1 MNPRPCSRVDWVSAV
16 LRWPAAG
23 LEQQDWAP
31 HQRPG
36 TGSRPLPLLLLL
48 GRFRERWR
56 WRRRRREEPSQDVP
70 AEEEDLPQKSV
81 CPSPCR
87 SRPVPPSWAKLP
99 TLLLSSAGVSW
110 FVSAE
115 ELRSEARKENRPA
128 GGPTGGRSSAW
139 FQPYGSV
146 APWREP
152 LRQRQVPEDRSSSNS
167 SRRHYHRSGDKTTPP
182 AGAPVSLQ
190 VGSLLPLDRHL
201 PQISISNILTRL
213 IWPIIIII
221 YK

>member
-56 WRRRRREEPSQDVP
+56 WWRRRREEPSQDVP

-81 CPSPCR
+81 TLQESPSSSQLGQTPNTTPSLLHRRLVVRQRRGAPVRGPEGEPASGR
-87 SRPVPPSWAKLP
+87 SDGGA
-99 TLLLSSAGVSW
+99 
-110 FVSAE
+110 
-115 ELRSEARKENRPA
+115 ELRLVPA
-128 GGPTGGRSSAW
+128 
-139 FQPYGSV
+139 
-146 APWREP
+146 
-152 LRQRQVPEDRSSSNS
+152 LRQRRTVEGAATAETSP
-167 SRRHYHRSGDKTTPP
+167 RRPQQQQQQPP
-182 AGAPVSLQ
+182 P
-190 VGSLLPLDRHL
+190 L
-201 PQISISNILTRL
+201 PQARGQDHAPCWSTSVSTG
-213 IWPIIIII
+213 
-221 YK
+221 